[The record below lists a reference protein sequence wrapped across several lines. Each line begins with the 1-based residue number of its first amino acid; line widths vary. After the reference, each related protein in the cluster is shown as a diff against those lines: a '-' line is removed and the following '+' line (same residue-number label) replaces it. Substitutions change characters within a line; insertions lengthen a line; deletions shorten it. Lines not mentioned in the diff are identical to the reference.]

1 VNALNIS
8 HETKTDPRIKTYGQL
23 KLELIQRGLYIPPE
37 ILESPDV
44 ASGVCP
50 GVPGEEVTLAL
61 TENLIVK
68 TFLKPKDNTPM
79 TLKVQNDKLLLD
91 SGDEEK
97 REIGI
102 IPLPV
107 FLKNLLKDRT
117 PLSENICLDGY
128 CLNIFLRAVD
138 NGKKLNM
145 PKDHIV
151 SIVQSAFEEGS
162 ADLVQLNM
170 DYCDNKDRGFQL
182 LAPVVE
188 AIKKK
193 FKTFVALK
201 GFPPQEI
208 RTIELIYAAGF
219 DLLNFPLDG
228 FAGAEEAQ
236 VEILSSRQV
245 HEALEYA
252 VEIFSQGTVWTEL
265 VLGAEPLDLVKEKID
280 QLTGKGIIPQL
291 KLLATSMYTGK
302 DYWRV
307 KEIVRHLREAAKRDR
322 LTLKWLYPNCRCAS
336 PLDTQYFTD
345 DPKTAQL
352 SAKPVY
358 RSRLGKKAFEGFAAL
373 RRKLRIK
380 DLSDS
385 YESAGL

>member
-1 VNALNIS
+1 LNALNS
-8 HETKTDPRIKTYGQL
+8 LHETKTDQKIKTYGQL
-23 KLELIQRGLYIPPE
+23 KLELIQRGLYISPD

-68 TFLKPKDNTPM
+68 TFLKSKDKAALQ
-79 TLKVQNDKLLLD
+79 LKVLNDKLLLD
-91 SGDEEK
+91 SGDEEDQ
-97 REIGI
+97 EVGI
-102 IPLPV
+102 IPLPT

-138 NGKKLNM
+138 KGKKLNM
-145 PKDHIV
+145 SKDHIIA
-151 SIVQSAFEEGS
+151 IVQSAFEEGS
-162 ADLVQLNM
+162 ADLVQINM

-182 LAPVVE
+182 LAPIVDT
-188 AIKKK
+188 IKTK

-201 GFPPQEI
+201 GFPPQEKQ
-208 RTIELIYAAGF
+208 TIDLIYAAGF

-228 FAGAEEAQ
+228 FAGGDTQGE
-236 VEILSSRQV
+236 VLSSQQV

-252 VEIFSQGTVWTEL
+252 VGIFSPGTVWTEL
-265 VLGAEPLDLVKEKID
+265 VLGPEPLDLVKEKID
-280 QLTGKGIIPQL
+280 QLTGKGIVPHL
-291 KLLATSMYTGK
+291 KLLATSMVTGK

-307 KEIVRHLREAAKRDR
+307 KEVVRHLHEAARRDR
-322 LTLKWLYPNCRCAS
+322 LALKWLYPNCRCVS

-345 DPKTAQL
+345 NPS
-352 SAKPVY
+352 SARLATKPVY

-380 DLSDS
+380 DINDS

>member
-1 VNALNIS
+1 MKSS
-8 HETKTDPRIKTYGQL
+8 HVQTADPQVKTYGQL
-23 KLELIQRGLYIPPE
+23 KLELIQRGLYISPE
-37 ILESPDV
+37 ILQSPDV

-61 TENLIVK
+61 TENFIVK
-68 TFLKPKDNTPM
+68 TFLKPKDKAPLL
-79 TLKVQNDKLLLD
+79 LKVSNDKLLLD
-91 SGDEEK
+91 SGDEEQ
-97 REIGI
+97 REVGI
-102 IPLPV
+102 IPLPA

-128 CLNIFLRAVD
+128 CLNIFLRALD

-145 PKDHIV
+145 SKDHIV

-162 ADLVQLNM
+162 ADLVQINM
-170 DYCDNKDRGFQL
+170 DYCDNKDQGFQL
-182 LAPVVE
+182 LAPVVD
-188 AIKKK
+188 AIKTK

-201 GFPPQEI
+201 GFPSREKS
-208 RTIELIYAAGF
+208 TIDLIYAAGF
-219 DLLNFPLDG
+219 DLLSFPLGG
-228 FAGAEEAQ
+228 FAGADAEE
-236 VEILSSRQV
+236 EILSDREV
-245 HEALEYA
+245 RDALEYA
-252 VEIFSQGTVWTEL
+252 VGIFTPGSVWTEL
-265 VLGAEPLDLVKEKID
+265 VLGSEPLNLVKEKID
-280 QLTGKGIIPQL
+280 RLTEKGIVPHL
-291 KLLATSMYTGK
+291 KLQATSMYTGK

-307 KEIVRHLREAAKRDR
+307 KEVVRHLNEAARRDR
-322 LTLKWLYPNCRCAS
+322 LALKWLYPNCRCVS

-345 DPKTAQL
+345 DPKSAQL
-352 SAKPVY
+352 ATKPVY

>member
-1 VNALNIS
+1 MNSS
-8 HETKTDPRIKTYGQL
+8 HEPNVDQRVKTYGQL

-50 GVPGEEVTLAL
+50 GMPGEEVTLAL

-68 TFLKPKDNTPM
+68 TFLKAKDQGPM

-91 SGDEEK
+91 SGDGDGQEV
-97 REIGI
+97 GI

-107 FLKNLLKDRT
+107 FLKDLMNKRT

-138 NGKKLNM
+138 KGEKLNM
-145 PKDHIV
+145 SQDYIV
-151 SIVQSAFEEGS
+151 SIVQSAFEAGA
-162 ADLVQLNM
+162 ADLVQINM
-170 DYCDNKDRGFQL
+170 DYCDKKDRGFQL

-188 AIKKK
+188 AIKTK

-201 GFPPQEI
+201 GFPPQDK
-208 RTIELIYAAGF
+208 RTIDLIYAAGF
-219 DLLNFPLDG
+219 DLLNFPLGG
-228 FAGAEEAQ
+228 FAGADDAQ
-236 VEILSSRQV
+236 GEILSSHQV

-252 VEIFSQGTVWTEL
+252 VGIFSQGAVWTEL
-265 VLGAEPLDLVKEKID
+265 VLGPEPLDIVKKKID
-280 QLTGKGIIPQL
+280 HLTGKGIVPQL
-291 KLLATSMYTGK
+291 KLVATSMVTGK

-307 KEIVRHLREAAKRDR
+307 KEIVRYLQEAAGRDR
-322 LTLKWLYPNCRCAS
+322 LTLKWLYPNCRCVS

-345 DPKTAQL
+345 DPK
-352 SAKPVY
+352 SARLAVKPVY

-380 DLSDS
+380 DVSDS

>member
-1 VNALNIS
+1 MNTS
-8 HETKTDPRIKTYGQL
+8 HGTKTDLKIKTYGQR
-23 KLELIQRGLYIPPE
+23 KLELIQRGLYISPD

-68 TFLKPKDNTPM
+68 TFLKPKDQSPM
-79 TLKVQNDKLLLD
+79 ILKVQNDRLFLD
-91 SGDEEK
+91 SGDEENQP
-97 REIGI
+97 EVGI
-102 IPLPV
+102 IPLPA
-107 FLKNLLKDRT
+107 FLKSLLKDRT

-138 NGKKLNM
+138 KGEKLNM
-145 PKDHIV
+145 SREYII
-151 SIVQSAFEEGS
+151 SIVQSAFEEGA
-162 ADLVQLNM
+162 ADLVQINM
-170 DYCDNKDRGFQL
+170 DYCDKKDRGFQL
-182 LAPVVE
+182 LAPIVD
-188 AIKKK
+188 AIKTK

-201 GFPPQEI
+201 GFPPQEKN
-208 RTIELIYAAGF
+208 TIDLIYAAGF
-219 DLLNFPLDG
+219 DLLDFPLSG
-228 FAGAEEAQ
+228 FAGADAEG
-236 VEILSSRQV
+236 EILSSQQV

-252 VEIFSQGTVWTEL
+252 VEIFPQGTVWTEL
-265 VLGAEPLDLVKEKID
+265 VLGPEPLDFVKQKID
-280 QLTGKGIIPQL
+280 QLTGKGIVPQL
-291 KLLATSMYTGK
+291 KLVATSMYTGK
-302 DYWRV
+302 DYWRI
-307 KEIVRHLREAAKRDR
+307 KEVVRHLRDAAERDR
-322 LTLKWLYPNCRCAS
+322 LTLKWLYPNCRCVS

-345 DPKTAQL
+345 DPSSAQL
-352 SAKPVY
+352 AAKPVY

>member
-1 VNALNIS
+1 VNALNSI
-8 HETKTDPRIKTYGQL
+8 HENKTDRRIKTCGQL
-23 KLELIQRGLYIPPE
+23 KLELIQRGLYISPD

-68 TFLKPKDNTPM
+68 TFLKPKDKAPM
-79 TLKVQNDKLLLD
+79 TLKVQNDKLVLD
-91 SGDEEK
+91 AGDDDD
-97 REIGI
+97 REVGI
-102 IPLPV
+102 IPLPN
-107 FLKNLLKDRT
+107 FLKSLMKDRT

-138 NGKKLNM
+138 KGKKLNM
-145 PKDHIV
+145 SKDHIV
-151 SIVQSAFEEGS
+151 SIVQSAFAEGS
-162 ADLVQLNM
+162 ADLVQINM

-182 LAPVVE
+182 LAPIVE
-188 AIKKK
+188 TIKKK

-201 GFPPQEI
+201 GFPPQEKQ
-208 RTIELIYAAGF
+208 TIDLIYAAGF

-228 FAGAEEAQ
+228 FAGTDAEGE
-236 VEILSSRQV
+236 VLSRQQV

-252 VEIFSQGTVWTEL
+252 VGIFSPGTVWTEL
-265 VLGAEPLDLVKEKID
+265 VLGSEPLDLVKQKID
-280 QLTGKGIIPQL
+280 QLTEKGIVPHL
-291 KLLATSMYTGK
+291 KLLATSIYTGK

-307 KEIVRHLREAAKRDR
+307 KEVVRHLQQAARRDR
-322 LTLKWLYPNCRCAS
+322 LTLKWLYPNCRCVS

-345 DPKTAQL
+345 DPT
-352 SAKPVY
+352 SAKLAANPVY

-373 RRKLRIK
+373 RRKLRIR

>member
-1 VNALNIS
+1 MNSS
-8 HETKTDPRIKTYGQL
+8 HGPKADRKIKTYGQL
-23 KLELIQRGLYIPPE
+23 KLELIQRGLYIAPE

-44 ASGVCP
+44 ACGVCP
-50 GVPGEEVTLAL
+50 GMPGEEVTLAL

-68 TFLKPKDNTPM
+68 TFLKAKDKAPM
-79 TLKVQNDKLLLD
+79 ELNVQNDKLLLN
-91 SGDEEK
+91 SGDGEEK
-97 REIGI
+97 EVGI

-107 FLKNLLKDRT
+107 FLKNLMKNRT

-138 NGKKLNM
+138 KGEKLNM
-145 PKDHIV
+145 PKDFII

-162 ADLVQLNM
+162 ADLVQINM
-170 DYCDNKDRGFQL
+170 DYCDKKDRGFQL
-182 LAPVVE
+182 LAPVVK

-201 GFPPQEI
+201 GFPPQDR
-208 RTIELIYAAGF
+208 RTIDLIYASGF
-219 DLLNFPLDG
+219 DLLDFPLGG
-228 FAGAEEAQ
+228 FAGADDAQ
-236 VEILSSRQV
+236 GEIFSSRQV
-245 HEALEYA
+245 HESLEYA
-252 VEIFSQGTVWTEL
+252 VGIFPQGTVWTEL
-265 VLGAEPLDLVKEKID
+265 VLGPEPLDLVKKKID
-280 QLTGKGIIPQL
+280 QLTGKGIVPKL

-307 KEIVRHLREAAKRDR
+307 KEIVRHLQSAAQRDR
-322 LTLKWLYPNCRCAS
+322 LALKWLYPNCRCVS

-345 DPKTAQL
+345 DPKSAQL
-352 SAKPVY
+352 AAKPVY

-380 DLSDS
+380 DVSDS

>member
-1 VNALNIS
+1 VNALNSS
-8 HETKTDPRIKTYGQL
+8 HRLKADRKIKTYGQL
-23 KLELIQRGLYIPPE
+23 KLELIQRGLYISPE

-50 GVPGEEVTLAL
+50 GMPGGEVTLAL
-61 TENLIVK
+61 TENFIVK
-68 TFLKPKDNTPM
+68 TFLKPKGKAPM
-79 TLKVQNDKLLLD
+79 KLNVQNDKLILD
-91 SGDEEK
+91 SGDGEE
-97 REIGI
+97 EEVGI
-102 IPLPV
+102 IPLSV
-107 FLKNLLKDRT
+107 FLKDLMKKRT

-138 NGKKLNM
+138 NGKKMNM
-145 PKDHIV
+145 SKDHII

-162 ADLVQLNM
+162 ADLVQINM

-201 GFPPQEI
+201 GFPPQEK
-208 RTIELIYAAGF
+208 RTIDLIYAAGF
-219 DLLNFPLDG
+219 DLLDFPLAG
-228 FAGAEEAQ
+228 FAGADAQ
-236 VEILSSRQV
+236 GEILSSQQV
-245 HEALEYA
+245 HESLEYA
-252 VEIFSQGTVWTEL
+252 VGIFPQGTVWTEL
-265 VLGAEPLDLVKEKID
+265 VLGPEPLDIVKKKID
-280 QLTGKGIIPQL
+280 HLTVRGIIPQL

-307 KEIVRHLREAAKRDR
+307 KEVVRHLQSAAQRNR
-322 LTLKWLYPNCRCAS
+322 LTLKWLYPNCRCVS
-336 PLDTQYFTD
+336 PLDTQYFTN
-345 DPKTAQL
+345 DPASAQL

-358 RSRLGKKAFEGFAAL
+358 RSRLGKKAFEGFVAL

-380 DLSDS
+380 DVSDS

>member
-1 VNALNIS
+1 MNSL
-8 HETKTDPRIKTYGQL
+8 HETKTDQKIKTYGQL
-23 KLELIQRGLYIPPE
+23 KLELIQRGLYISPD
-37 ILESPDV
+37 ILKSPDV

-68 TFLKPKDNTPM
+68 TFLKPESKSALH
-79 TLKVQNDKLLLD
+79 LKVLNDKLLLD
-91 SGDEEK
+91 FGDEKDQEV
-97 REIGI
+97 GI

-107 FLKNLLKDRT
+107 FLKSLLKDRT

-138 NGKKLNM
+138 KGKELNM
-145 PKDHIV
+145 SKDHIV

-162 ADLVQLNM
+162 ADLVQINM
-170 DYCDNKDRGFQL
+170 DHCDNKDQGFQL
-182 LAPVVE
+182 LAPIVDT
-188 AIKKK
+188 IKTK

-201 GFPPQEI
+201 GFPPQEKQ
-208 RTIELIYAAGF
+208 TIDQIYAAGF

-228 FAGAEEAQ
+228 FAGSNAEGDVLPSQ
-236 VEILSSRQV
+236 QV

-252 VEIFSQGTVWTEL
+252 VGIFSPGTVWTEL
-265 VLGAEPLDLVKEKID
+265 VLGSEPLDLVKEKID
-280 QLTGKGIIPQL
+280 QLTKKGIVPHL

-307 KEIVRHLREAAKRDR
+307 KEVVRHLHEAARRDR
-322 LTLKWLYPNCRCAS
+322 LTLKWLYPNCRCVS

-345 DPKTAQL
+345 DPASAKLA
-352 SAKPVY
+352 AKPVY

-380 DLSDS
+380 DVSDS

>member
-1 VNALNIS
+1 LNS
-8 HETKTDPRIKTYGQL
+8 LHETKTDQKIKTYGQL
-23 KLELIQRGLYIPPE
+23 KLELIQRGLYISPD

-68 TFLKPKDNTPM
+68 TFLKPQGKAALQ
-79 TLKVQNDKLLLD
+79 LKVLNDKLLLD
-91 SGDEEK
+91 SGDEEDQ
-97 REIGI
+97 EVGI

-138 NGKKLNM
+138 KGKKLNVS
-145 PKDHIV
+145 KDHIIA
-151 SIVQSAFEEGS
+151 IVQSAFEEGS
-162 ADLVQLNM
+162 ADLVQINM

-182 LAPVVE
+182 LTPIVDT
-188 AIKKK
+188 IKTK

-201 GFPPQEI
+201 GFPPQEKQ
-208 RTIELIYAAGF
+208 TIDLIYAAGF

-228 FAGAEEAQ
+228 FAGGNAEGE
-236 VEILSSRQV
+236 VLSSQQV

-252 VEIFSQGTVWTEL
+252 VGIFSPGTVWTEL
-265 VLGAEPLDLVKEKID
+265 VLGPEPLDLVKEKID
-280 QLTGKGIIPQL
+280 QLTGKGIVPHL
-291 KLLATSMYTGK
+291 KLLATSMVTGK

-307 KEIVRHLREAAKRDR
+307 KEVVRHLHEAARRDR
-322 LTLKWLYPNCRCAS
+322 LTLKWLYPNCRCVS
-336 PLDTQYFTD
+336 PLDTQFFTD
-345 DPKTAQL
+345 DPS
-352 SAKPVY
+352 SAKLATKPVY

-380 DLSDS
+380 DINDS

>member
-1 VNALNIS
+1 LNALNS
-8 HETKTDPRIKTYGQL
+8 FHETKTDQRIKTYGQL
-23 KLELIQRGLYIPPE
+23 KLELIQRGLYISPD

-68 TFLKPKDNTPM
+68 TFLKPQGKAALQ
-79 TLKVQNDKLLLD
+79 LKVLNDKLLLD
-91 SGDEEK
+91 SGDEEDQ
-97 REIGI
+97 EVGI

-107 FLKNLLKDRT
+107 FLKNLMKDRT

-138 NGKKLNM
+138 KGKKLNM
-145 PKDHIV
+145 SKDHIV
-151 SIVQSAFEEGS
+151 SIVQSAFEEGA
-162 ADLVQLNM
+162 ADLVQINM
-170 DYCDNKDRGFQL
+170 DYCDNKDQGFQL
-182 LAPVVE
+182 LAPIVDT
-188 AIKKK
+188 IKTK

-201 GFPPQEI
+201 GFPPQEKQ
-208 RTIELIYAAGF
+208 TIDQVYAAGF

-228 FAGAEEAQ
+228 FAGGNAEGE
-236 VEILSSRQV
+236 VLSSQQV

-252 VEIFSQGTVWTEL
+252 VGIFSPGTVWTEL
-265 VLGAEPLDLVKEKID
+265 VLGPEPLDLIKEKID
-280 QLTGKGIIPQL
+280 QLTGKGIVPHL
-291 KLLATSMYTGK
+291 KLLATSIYTGK

-307 KEIVRHLREAAKRDR
+307 KEVVRHLHEAARRDR
-322 LTLKWLYPNCRCAS
+322 LTLKWLYPNCRCVS
-336 PLDTQYFTD
+336 PLDTQFFTD
-345 DPKTAQL
+345 DPS
-352 SAKPVY
+352 SAKLATKPVY

-380 DLSDS
+380 DVSDS